1 MDVGVKSGTVKAVLV
16 VASGQEVSSSES
28 QLEEATEEEEGEDD
42 ELYVASSSSSAYFR
56 FSSPLMAQ
64 VDFSKAT
71 CSLEIMADCR
81 SRTSG
86 VRLERPSPVR
96 GLPPR
101 VSYLL
106 MAAAKARKG
115 LPPSRPPPP
124 LLVAGASARLLSL
137 LALPAAAR
145 A

>member
-115 LPPSRPPPP
+115 LPPSRPPP